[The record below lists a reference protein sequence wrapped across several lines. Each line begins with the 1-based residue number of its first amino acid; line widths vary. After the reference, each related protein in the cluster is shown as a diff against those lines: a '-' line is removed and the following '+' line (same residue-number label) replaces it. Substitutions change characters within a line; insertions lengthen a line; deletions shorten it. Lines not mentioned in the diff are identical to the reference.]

1 MRQLLDKLGEVLFW
15 KIAMKPGRPL
25 AYGRIGGAH
34 FFGLPGNPVS
44 VMVTFY
50 QFVRD
55 ALLILQGQRDVM
67 PVPMFKATLAAP
79 IRKAPGRTEFQR
91 GILAPGSD
99 GGWTVRTTGDQ
110 GSGILSSMSQ
120 ANCFIVLGT
129 TVGNVATGEA
139 VDVQL
144 LEGLL

>member
-1 MRQLLDKLGEVLFW
+1 
-15 KIAMKPGRPL
+15 
-25 AYGRIGGAH
+25 
-34 FFGLPGNPVS
+34 
-44 VMVTFY
+44 
-50 QFVRD
+50 VRD

-129 TVGNVATGEA
+129 DVGNVAAGDT